1 MCFLF
6 FPVFLFLFFFM
17 PLKASIWRAWCLVLP
32 GSACMQTRR
41 KPAVLVPLFFGE
53 GEIRLLRKLP
63 QDPEVSE
70 DMQPRSAGSR
80 AFRNALLLFIGR
92 DKAKEKTVLR
102 WRKIGR
108 VNTTHKLIN
117 HQESVTPKQ
126 TWHFSKGWNFLA
138 AGYSEAQ
145 KKIITIVRF
154 CPFSKTL
161 TSRLFKMLLF

>member
-6 FPVFLFLFFFM
+6 FPVLFFFM
-17 PLKASIWRAWCLVLP
+17 PLKASIWCVWCLVLP
-32 GSACMQTRR
+32 GSACMQTWK
-41 KPAVLVPLFFGE
+41 KPAVLVPLFFGA

-70 DMQPRSAGSR
+70 DMQPRSAGSLV
-80 AFRNALLLFIGR
+80 FRNALLLFIGR
-92 DKAKEKTVLR
+92 DKAMAKTVLR

-108 VNTTHKLIN
+108 VNTMHKLIN
-117 HQESVTPKQ
+117 HQESMTPKQ

-138 AGYSEAQ
+138 AGYSKAQ
-145 KKIITIVRF
+145 KKIITMVHF